1 MEHLNLPSEFI
12 TRTRNL
18 LGEEEYTRLES
29 ALSAPQPVSVRINPF
44 KPVDI
49 EGTSVPWCPDGRYLP
64 ERPSFTFDPL
74 FHAGCYYVQ
83 EASSMFLEQ
92 AIKAFVDSP
101 VTCLDLCAAPGGKST
116 HLLSLLPEG
125 SVLVSNEVI
134 KTRSNILAEN
144 IAKWG
149 NPESI
154 VINNDPAEIG
164 EFTHLFDVIV
174 TDVPCSGEGMFRKD
188 TDSTGEWSVANVNLC
203 ASRQRRIIHDIW
215 NALKPGGLLIYSTCT
230 YNTEENEDNI
240 HYIIEELGAEAL
252 EIPVPA
258 EWNITCALKHG
269 NPVYH
274 FFPHKTKGEGFF
286 LAALRKADGEIEEI
300 RMGKKGKD
308 KKQKGGKQVA
318 AFPKGL
324 DKFLIAPDNYKPQ
337 WADASQSIIRM
348 QSENVSRLSDLFLNK
363 LRVLSAGIELGEVK
377 GKDLIPSQSL
387 ALSYALNRDAFPCV
401 EISWETAIQYLR
413 KEAITL
419 PEGTEK
425 GFVLL
430 TYGNIPLG
438 FVKNLGSRSNNLYPQ
453 EWRIRSGYSPEK
465 EVCVGKVIDY

>member
-1 MEHLNLPSEFI
+1 MALPEDFI
-12 TRTRNL
+12 IRTRALIGN
-18 LGEEEYTRLES
+18 EYDALEK
-29 ALSAPQPVSVRINPF
+29 ALQSDAPVSIRINGRKGSC
-44 KPVDI
+44 KPGY
-49 EGTSVPWCPDGRYLP
+49 ESVAWCNTGYYLP
-64 ERPSFTFDPL
+64 ERIPFTFDPL
-74 FHAGCYYVQ
+74 FHAGAYYVQ

-240 HYIIEELGAEAL
+240 HYIIEELGAKAL

-258 EWNITCALKHG
+258 EWNITGALKHS

-348 QSENVSRLSDLFLNK
+348 QSENVSRLSDLFINK

-438 FVKNLGSRSNNLYPQ
+438 FVKNLGNRSNNLYPQ

-465 EVCVGKVIDY
+465 EVCVGRVIDY